1 MAGDRYTPV
10 GEIVESS
17 HFGLLVLSHQILGE
31 TTPKPAAV
39 FDAQIRSA
47 SNCCAH
53 MSTCA

>member
-1 MAGDRYTPV
+1 VVGGGYIEV
-10 GEIVESS
+10 GEIVESP

-47 SNCCAH
+47 SNCCARV
-53 MSTCA
+53 STCA